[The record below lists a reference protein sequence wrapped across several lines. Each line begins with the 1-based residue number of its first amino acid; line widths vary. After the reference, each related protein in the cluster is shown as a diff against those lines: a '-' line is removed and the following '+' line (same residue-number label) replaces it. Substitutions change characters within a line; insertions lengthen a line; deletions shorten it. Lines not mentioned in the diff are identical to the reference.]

1 MRGTTRVKWLAG
13 AGMIALVATACGGGS
28 SDNKSNSSAAPGAG
42 GGSSTGYY
50 TASSTE
56 PQNLLQPANAN
67 ETGGF
72 YPLSMMFR
80 GLYTYDPKTGDTVPA
95 MADSMESTDSTN
107 WTVKIKSGWTFHN
120 GEPVTAK
127 SFVDAWN
134 WGAVSTNKQINATW
148 YQPIEG
154 YDQVH
159 PAEGN
164 PTATTMSGLK
174 VVDDNTFTIKLTQ
187 PISSFKAQMGY
198 TPFMPL
204 PQEFY
209 KDPQKYGEAPIGN
222 GPFQL
227 DTAAGGW
234 QRKKQI
240 TVKRYDG
247 YKGTDK
253 AKSAGV
259 TLVFYTTYDA
269 AYTAL
274 RDNKLDVIDQM
285 PTSAIASFQK
295 DLGDRAI
302 VQPQLSIQKIGFP
315 LYDPAWA
322 TPGAAK
328 VRQGLSMAI
337 DRAAITKAIY
347 KGLEVPATDWLAPGI
362 PGHSDVCGDVCKY
375 DPAKAKQLV
384 AEGGGIPHGK
394 LTIAT
399 NADGPHREWVTAV
412 CNSINQTLGSQACE
426 PKLYPEFSVARKEI
440 SGKQMT
446 SAYRTG
452 WKADYPYPDNFLN
465 DIYRTGAA
473 SNDAGYS
480 NANFDNLA
488 KQAMAASDKN
498 QSLDLWKQAQGQLS
512 QDLPSIPL
520 WYYTTKAGYSTKVS
534 NVQMDVFGNP
544 VFTEVT
550 VK

>member
-1 MRGTTRVKWLAG
+1 MRGLTRVKWLAG
-13 AGMIALVATACGGGS
+13 AGILALAATACGGG
-28 SDNKSNSSAAPGAG
+28 NSG
-42 GGSSTGYY
+42 GGSSGAPAGYY

-80 GLYTYDPKTGDTVPA
+80 GLYTYDAKTGETVPA
-95 MADSMESTDSTN
+95 VAESMESPDNVN
-107 WTVKIKSGWTFHN
+107 WTVKLKTGWTFHN

-134 WGAVSTNKQINATW
+134 WGALSTNKQINTTFF
-148 YQPIEG
+148 QPIVG

-159 PAEGN
+159 PENGQ
-164 PTATTMSGLK
+164 PTAQTMSGLK
-174 VVDDNTFTIKLTQ
+174 VVDDTTFTIQLAY
-187 PISSFKAQMGY
+187 PVSSFKAQMGY

-209 KDPQKYGEAPIGN
+209 TNPDKYGQAPIGN

-227 DTAAGGW
+227 DTANGGW
-234 QRKKQI
+234 DRKKSI
-240 TVKRYDG
+240 TVKRYENYAG
-247 YKGTDK
+247 QDK
-253 AKSAGV
+253 AKAAGAR
-259 TLVFYTTYDA
+259 LVFYTTYDA

-274 RDNKLDVIDQM
+274 RDNRLDVIDQI
-285 PTSAIASFQK
+285 PTSAVGSFQN
-295 DLGDRAI
+295 DLGNRAV
-302 VQPQLSIQKIGFP
+302 VQPQLAIQKIGFP
-315 LYDPAWA
+315 LYDAGWA

-337 DRAAITKAIY
+337 DRAGITKALY
-347 KGLEVPATDWLAPGI
+347 KGQEQPAVDWLAPGV
-362 PGHSDVCGDVCKY
+362 PGHMDVCGDVCTY
-375 DPAKAKQLV
+375 NPERAKQLI
-384 AEGGGIPHGK
+384 AEGGGIPGGK

-399 NADGPHREWVTAV
+399 NADGPHKEWVTAV

-426 PKLYPEFSVARKEI
+426 PKLYAEFSVAREEI
-440 SGKQMT
+440 TNKQMT
-446 SAYRTG
+446 GAYRTG
-452 WKADYPYPDNFLN
+452 WKADYPFPDNFLN

-480 NANFDNLA
+480 NADFDNLA
-488 KQAMAASDKN
+488 Q
-498 QSLDLWKQAQGQLS
+498 QAQGATDEAQALQLWQDAAKQLA

-520 WYYTTKAGYSTKVS
+520 WYYVTKAGSSTNVS
-534 NVQMDVFGNP
+534 NVSFDVFGNP
-544 VFTEVT
+544 EFTEVT
-550 VK
+550 VN

>member
-1 MRGTTRVKWLAG
+1 MRGTTRVKWIAGVGMLAL
-13 AGMIALVATACGGGS
+13 AATACGGD
-28 SDNKSNSSAAPGAG
+28 SDSG
-42 GGSSTGYY
+42 GGGGAPSGYY

-72 YPLSMMFR
+72 YPLSMLFR
-80 GLYTYDPKTGDTVPA
+80 GLYTYDAKTGETVSA
-95 MADSMESTDSTN
+95 MAESMDSPDNVT
-107 WTVKIKSGWTFHN
+107 WTVKLKTGWTFHN
-120 GEPVTAK
+120 GEPVNAK

-134 WGAVSTNKQINATW
+134 WGALSTSKQLNSTW
-148 YQPIEG
+148 FQPIVG

-164 PTATTMSGLK
+164 PTAQTMSGLK
-174 VVDDNTFTIKLTQ
+174 VVDDTTFTIQLTH

-209 KDPQKYGEAPIGN
+209 KDPEKYGAAPIGN

-227 DTAAGGW
+227 DTANGGW
-234 QRKKQI
+234 DRKKSI
-240 TVKRYDG
+240 TVKRFDNYQG
-247 YKGTDK
+247 ADK
-253 AKSAGV
+253 AKSDGV
-259 TLVFYTTYDA
+259 RLVFYTTYDA

-274 RDNKLDVIDQM
+274 RDNKLDVIDQI
-285 PTSAIASFQK
+285 PVSAVGNFQK
-295 DLGDRAI
+295 DLGNRAI

-315 LYDPAWA
+315 LYDAGWG

-337 DRAAITKAIY
+337 DRDGITKALY
-347 KGLEVPATDWLAPGI
+347 KGMEQPAVDWLAPGV
-362 PGHSDVCGDVCKY
+362 PGQMDICGETCKY
-375 DPAKAKQLV
+375 DPAKAKQLI
-384 AEGGGIPHGK
+384 AEGGGIPGGK

-399 NADGPHREWVTAV
+399 NADGPHKEWVTAV
-412 CNSINQTLGSQACE
+412 CNSINQALGSTACE
-426 PKLYPEFSVARKEI
+426 PKLYAEFSVAREEI
-440 SGKQMT
+440 TNKKMT
-446 SAYRTG
+446 GAYRTG
-452 WKADYPYPDNFLN
+452 WKADYPFPDNFLN

-473 SNDAGYS
+473 SNDSGYS

-488 KQAMAASDKN
+488 KQAQGATDEAQALK
-498 QSLDLWKQAQGQLS
+498 LWQDAEKQMV

-520 WYYTTKAGYSTKVS
+520 WYYVTKAGSSTKVS
-534 NVQMDVFGNP
+534 NVSFDVFGNP
-544 VFTEVT
+544 EFTEVT
-550 VK
+550 VNK